1 MRILNI
7 WINLYYESEN
17 MKEELL
23 SEIEPYIKLSK
34 IGIEKESLRHF
45 NSKISQR
52 PHPKSLGSSLC
63 NSYITTDFSEAQ
75 LEFITPP
82 FYDKRKALNFLSD
95 IHHFFYSNVD
105 EEMLWP
111 FSMPPYIGKGRIPI
125 AKFGTS
131 SKGLFKHVYRKGLS
145 HRYGRL
151 MQTISGVHFNYSLP
165 RKFWRS
171 PIFKN
176 LENESLELRSKN
188 YFSILRNVLRMNWL
202 ILYLFGCSPSIT
214 RDFLSGSNDEFIKL
228 DKNTLFSPYGT
239 SIRMSEYG
247 YQNLSRAKI
256 NISSNSLNSYTT
268 DLLKATNERSDSFSK
283 IFDETED
290 PLCQINTNQLQ
301 IEDEYY
307 APARAKSTD
316 KSDIRFAKKLL
327 NGGVDFIE
335 LRSLDLDPYSQI
347 GIRQEVITF
356 LEIFML
362 YAFVKES
369 EPIDKTEEKQIF
381 ENDIKVAKQG
391 RKPKLELVRKDKN
404 ISLIDWANEILDE
417 MVPIANFLDK
427 HKEIGHTANIEFM
440 RKRVDDPSL
449 TPSAMILESL
459 IDNGSFIRL
468 GESISYKNKQRFLEL
483 NTQNQ
488 SNWKKLETEKENSIK
503 KQYTFERDIISF
515 EEYKQL
521 YFS

>member
-1 MRILNI
+1 
-7 WINLYYESEN
+7 
-17 MKEELL
+17 MKQELL
-23 SEIEPYIKLSK
+23 SEIEPYIKCSEV
-34 IGIEKESLRHF
+34 GIEKESLRYL
-45 NSKISQR
+45 NSKISQE

-82 FYDKRKALNFLSD
+82 FSDKRKALNFLLD
-95 IHHFFYSNVD
+95 IHHFFYSSVD
-105 EEMLWP
+105 DEMLWP
-111 FSMPPYIGKGRIPI
+111 FSMPFYIGKGGIPI

-165 RKFWRS
+165 RKIWTS
-171 PIFKN
+171 SIFKN
-176 LENESLELRSKN
+176 HERESLELRSEN

-214 RDFLSGSNDEFIKL
+214 KDFLSGLNDDFVKL

-256 NISSNSLNSYTT
+256 NISTNSLNSYTT
-268 DLLKATNERSDSFSK
+268 DLLKATNQKSDSFSK
-283 IFDETED
+283 IFDETGD
-290 PLCQINTNQLQ
+290 TLSQINANQLQ

-307 APARAKSTD
+307 AAARAKSID
-316 KSDIRFAKKLL
+316 KSDVRFAKKLL

-335 LRSLDLDPYSQI
+335 LRSLDLDPYSPI
-347 GIRQEVITF
+347 GISEETIIF

-369 EPIDKTEEKQIF
+369 DPINKIEEKQIF
-381 ENDIKVAKQG
+381 KNDIKVAKMG
-391 RKPKLELVRKDKN
+391 RKPNLKLVRNDKN
-404 ISLIDWANEILDE
+404 ISLTDWANEILDE
-417 MVPIANFLDK
+417 MLPIANFLDN
-427 HKEIGHTANIEFM
+427 HKEIGHSENIELM
-440 RKRVDDPSL
+440 RARINDPSL

-459 IDNGSFIRL
+459 IEKRSFIRL
-468 GESISYKNKQRFLEL
+468 GESISHKNKLKFLEL
-483 NTQNQ
+483 NSKNN
-488 SNWKKLETEKENSIK
+488 SNWKKLNIETESSIK
-503 KQYTFERDIISF
+503 KQCMLEKDIITF
-515 EEYKQL
+515 KEYKNK